1 MTFTWTTLRVSG
13 LDRSLAFYHDL
24 LGLPV
29 CERFGPPGH
38 QIAMLGPEDGT
49 KLELLSDGPAPAGS
63 GVGVSIGLA
72 PEDMPTLLAA
82 VRAAGYEVPEPF
94 SPNPSLR
101 FYFLHDPDG
110 YRVQLVERL

>member
-1 MTFTWTTLRVSG
+1 MTFTWTTLRVSD

-63 GVGVSIGLA
+63 GAGVPIGLA
-72 PEDMPTLLAA
+72 PEDMPTLPAA
-82 VRAAGYEVPEPF
+82 EPF

>member
-1 MTFTWTTLRVSG
+1 MTFTWTTLRVSD

-24 LGLPV
+24 LGLPL
-29 CERFGPPGH
+29 CERFGAAGH

-49 KLELLSDGPAPAGS
+49 KLELLCDGPIPAGS

-72 PEDMPTLLAA
+72 PEDMATLLAA
-82 VRAAGYEVPEPF
+82 VAAAGHAVPEPF
-94 SPNPSLR
+94 SPGPGLR

-110 YRVQLVERL
+110 YRVQLVEHL